1 MRTADV
7 ISDLSKRMGAYKKD
21 VRELILE
28 HFRACLLDAARRG
41 EKVRLF
47 GIGTFH
53 PHRSRRGREPK
64 DGARKLTVKFKPA
77 QGFLRE
83 LNEPKGDDG
92 GER

>member
-1 MRTADV
+1 MNTQEV
-7 ISDLSKRMGAYKKD
+7 IKDLSKRMDAYKKD

-41 EKVRLF
+41 EKVRLA

-53 PHRSRRGREPK
+53 PRRSRRGREPR
-64 DGARKLTVKFKPA
+64 DGTRKLTVKFKPA
-77 QGFLRE
+77 VGFLRE
-83 LNEPKGDDG
+83 LNESKGDDG